1 MLKRIRGLIR
11 LTRFRD
17 FLAFVT
23 ITTLMGAIAAE
34 ATLSWKLLI
43 VLLANQLAVCFA
55 FMINDVEDAE
65 DDALNPS
72 KVHRNPVSSKDV
84 SHRSGYVYSA
94 FVAILALICFSLL
107 GLVPFLFGFITLLI
121 GFFYSWKQVR
131 LKNIFLVD
139 MISHCLMLA
148 GLQYLPAFYSFQI
161 HMTVKGLFPLLFV
174 ILFSLYGELFN
185 ELRDL
190 EHDLKA
196 GLRHTAAIMGYK
208 VTFWLMVSIASLG
221 ILSGII
227 TLFFI
232 NFLPVWILITLFALV
247 ALFLIPPMLKITT
260 ARSQLEIQLAF
271 QEPIEHAAVIGFAL
285 YFLFPP
291 LMRLFRIG

>member
-1 MLKRIRGLIR
+1 LLKRLRGLIR

-34 ATLSWKLLI
+34 AALSWKLLLI
-43 VLLANQLAVCFA
+43 LLANQLAVGFA

-84 SHRSGYVYSA
+84 SHRSGYVYSFIVAGMAAIVYA
-94 FVAILALICFSLL
+94 FLGRVPLILGMISLL
-107 GLVPFLFGFITLLI
+107 T
-121 GFFYSWKQVR
+121 GFFYSWKPVR
-131 LKNIFLVD
+131 LKNIFIID
-139 MISHCLMLA
+139 MLSHCFMLA
-148 GLQYLPAFYSFQI
+148 GLQYLPAFYSFQSQ
-161 HMTVKGLFPLLFV
+161 MTLRGLFPLLFV
-174 ILFSLYGELFN
+174 LLFSLYGELFN

-196 GLRHTAAIMGYK
+196 GLRHTAAILGYK

-221 ILSGII
+221 VIAGII

-232 NFLPVWILITLFALV
+232 NFMPVWLLITLFVLV
-247 ALFLIPPMLKITT
+247 ALFLIPPMLKIT
-260 ARSQLEIQLAF
+260 AAKSQLEIQHAF
-271 QEPIEHAAVIGFAL
+271 QEPIEHGAVIGFAL
-285 YFLFPP
+285 YFLIPA
-291 LMRLFRIG
+291 LLNLFK